1 MCSWQKK
8 PFPYIRSSS
17 SAAILF
23 LLLMSDSKKKSPQRA
38 PSQSSTFGGFLVRSR
53 AAKAAGE
60 MWSWQKKPFP
70 YIRSSSSAAYFRTSF
85 RASISLSAR
94 VRPKKKSP
102 QRATLQSST
111 FGGFLDLDV
120 VEMWNWPYI
129 RRRSIFQV
137 WSLRRK
143 DVAIGVGGV
152 VSEPAGSDIHARW
165 AMVVDR
171 CLSVD
176 GR

>member
-1 MCSWQKK
+1 MWSWQKK

-70 YIRSSSSAAYFRTSF
+70 YIRSSSSAA
-85 RASISLSAR
+85 ILSR
-94 VRPKKKSP
+94 PIPKSVFPSRPGLGPKKVAP
-102 QRATLQSST
+102 TGTLAVFHFWWFPGLSQNFHSS
-111 FGGFLDLDV
+111 
-120 VEMWNWPYI
+120 
-129 RRRSIFQV
+129 SIFQV
-137 WSLRRK
+137 SSLRRK

-171 CLSVD
+171 WLSAD